1 MIFIICDQD
10 FCKEKKIQDIDC
22 SEPEVQELNRE
33 YDIIYAVGPQGEI
46 FPVAILR
53 KMCLSPEYISFDIG
67 IEGCTDLCQVLVL
80 VRRSVDTA
88 QRIQ

>member
-1 MIFIICDQD
+1 MENKKPEKIGGGKSTSYLIFVT
-10 FCKEKKIQDIDC
+10 KKIQDIAA
-22 SEPEVQELNRE
+22 L
-33 YDIIYAVGPQGEI
+33 GPQGEI